1 MTPSSPV
8 ARGVAAGAITAGTAL
23 GVATLLVQRRDAAR
37 IAADPEHEA
46 LNRPLRGRPV
56 SVESHD
62 GTRLHAEVFGPE
74 DAPTVV
80 LVHGWM
86 CALRLWHY
94 QIQELSRE
102 FRVVAYDQ
110 RGHGRSGAAPAGD
123 YSIEAFAED
132 LDAVFEACVPSGVR
146 ALLGGH
152 SMGAMTMVA
161 WAGRHPDEVKDRVR
175 GAVLLNTGLGDLI
188 SESLVL
194 RTPTRLGGA
203 RRAVARTLMCSE
215 APIPREPRP
224 VVHRVV
230 RYVAL
235 GPSASPARA
244 AFCERMVLECT
255 PAVRGAC
262 GGSLSELEL
271 HEAIEHLQVPAV
283 VLAGARDRLTPPSH
297 SRHFAATLPQ
307 LVDLVEVP
315 DAGHMLPIE
324 APREVGDALRSL
336 LD

>member
-1 MTPSSPV
+1 M
-8 ARGVAAGAITAGTAL
+8 GV
-23 GVATLLVQRRDAAR
+23 
-37 IAADPEHEA
+37 EA
-46 LNRPLRGRPV
+46 
-56 SVESHD
+56 HD
-62 GTRLHAEVFGPE
+62 GTRLHAEVFGPD

-94 QIQELSRE
+94 QIEELSRE

-110 RGHGRSGAAPAGD
+110 RGHGRSGEAPADD
-123 YSIEAFAED
+123 YSIEAFADD
-132 LDAVFEACVPSGVR
+132 LHAVLETCVPSGER

-161 WAGRHPDEVKDRVR
+161 WAGRHPEAVQDRVS

-194 RTPTRLGGA
+194 RTPARLGGA
-203 RRAVARTLMCSE
+203 RRAVARTLMCSD
-215 APIPREPRP
+215 APLPREPRP

-235 GPSASPARA
+235 SPSTSPARA

-262 GGSLSELEL
+262 GGSLSKLEL
-271 HEAIEHLQVPAV
+271 HEAIEHLRVPAV
-283 VLAGARDRLTPPSH
+283 VLAGGRDRLTPPSH
-297 SRHFAATLPQ
+297 SRRFAATLPQ
-307 LVDLVEVP
+307 LAELSEVT
-315 DAGHMLPIE
+315 DAGHMLPVE

-336 LD
+336 VA